1 VFAAS
6 VVVLA
11 MLAQG
16 APQPASAE
24 AKARAQV
31 LLKSGAQS
39 YEAGD
44 LVSALEKFKQ
54 AYAEFASPKLLFN
67 IGQTSRE
74 LGRDVE
80 AIEAFQHFLAEAGDA
95 PEELKAE
102 AWKSSGELQARLG
115 RVHVEC
121 ETKGADIGVDG
132 KPIGQAPIKDLVWI
146 LPGRHRVTA
155 SQSNGKALV
164 QNVEVA
170 GGDVLN
176 VVLRADPQTE
186 PDIAAGPKETQLD
199 LRRSSFGPASGP
211 DQGWWMGRRWTWVA
225 GGSAIVLAGT
235 AALVGLTI
243 QSRFD
248 DLNYT
253 CGSQSSNAGGCKES
267 DIQALR
273 TRATTANVLWG
284 LAGTAAVTAGI
295 LFFVEGQPITVSP
308 MAGMSTGLL
317 ASVRY

>member
-1 VFAAS
+1 VYTATIAI
-6 VVVLA
+6 LA
-11 MLAQG
+11 MLAQA

-24 AKARAQV
+24 AKDRAQV
-31 LLKSGAQS
+31 LLRDGAQL
-39 YEAGD
+39 YEKGD
-44 LVSALEKFKQ
+44 LVGAVEKFKR

-80 AIEAFQHFLAEAGDA
+80 AIEAFQHFLAETADA

-102 AWKSSGELQARLG
+102 AWKSSGELQAKLG
-115 RVHVEC
+115 RLHVEC

-132 KPIGQAPIKDLVWI
+132 KHVGQAPIKDLVWI

-155 SQSNGKALV
+155 SQINGKALV

-176 VVLRADPQTE
+176 VVLRADPPTE
-186 PDIAAGPKETQLD
+186 PDLAEVPVRTQVD
-199 LRRSSFGPASGP
+199 IRSSSSGAANGP
-211 DQGWWMGRRWTWVA
+211 DQGWWMGRRWTWIA

-235 AALVGLTI
+235 AAVVGLSI

-248 DLNYT
+248 DLNYS
-253 CGSQSSNAGGCKES
+253 CGSQSSNLGGCKES
-267 DIQALR
+267 DIQALNA
-273 TRATTANVLWG
+273 RASAANVLWG
-284 LAGTAAVTAGI
+284 LAGTAAITAGI
-295 LFFVEGQPITVSP
+295 LFFVEGRPVTVSP
-308 MAGMSTGLL
+308 MAGTSTGLL
-317 ASVRY
+317 AAMRY